1 MSCVAEGDV
10 NVFNFLGYTIHCVR
24 ENVPIFRTIQSVF
37 IMTFHLKPQ
46 MSDTCRKGRGIANF
60 CGNKSDVIFHKV
72 QSFDLLA
79 VLHQKSGDQD
89 FSCGHNGYF
98 YQMSRQS
105 IPQLSRHFFQNHKC
119 QPQEKSE
126 DHQRLHYLGAV
137 NICTQFSGRPSKRCH
152 ATSMGRNYR

>member
-1 MSCVAEGDV
+1 MQVKHLNRWCLASIMFIILISVLPCKEYPNELCSGGDV

-24 ENVPIFRTIQSVF
+24 ENVPIFRTISSVF

-89 FSCGHNGYF
+89 FSCGHNGYL

-105 IPQLSRHFFQNHKC
+105 IP
-119 QPQEKSE
+119 
-126 DHQRLHYLGAV
+126 
-137 NICTQFSGRPSKRCH
+137 
-152 ATSMGRNYR
+152 